1 MNLGKINICPQ
12 SFLFLLLGLSKKIKL
27 TYDLNEYL
35 TPIHTAEISGDA
47 PYNDSQM
54 GKIIRIYEEEIPN
67 LSDVDIVIVG
77 VNEYRGAGMKESS
90 HSADAV
96 RRKLYELHYWH
107 KEISIA
113 DIGNI
118 KNGASLKD
126 SYAATSIVLKELIS
140 LKKTVV
146 IIGGSHD
153 NTLAQYLAYKELNQI
168 IDATIVD
175 ATIDLKS
182 ESTLRSENFLME
194 MLTSEPNMIR
204 HYNHIAFQ
212 SYFVHPGMLETMDK
226 LRFDCFRVGNV
237 KEELAEMEPVIR
249 NSSLF
254 SFDIAA
260 IKNSD
265 APASICS
272 PNGLSGEE
280 ACTLTRYAGM
290 SPTVSSIGFYGFDS
304 SKDSNDLTA
313 LQIAQMIWYF
323 IDGKNRSRQET
334 ALHDRQNFTEFHT
347 VFAEVDT
354 VFIQSKRTGRWW
366 MQLPDKK
373 MIACSYKDY
382 LFASSNQIPER
393 WLRAQERDV

>member
-1 MNLGKINICPQ
+1 M
-12 SFLFLLLGLSKKIKL
+12 
-27 TYDLNEYL
+27 TYDLTEYL
-35 TPIHTAEISGDA
+35 IPLQTAAINGDTNYGEQQLGNA
-47 PYNDSQM
+47 I
-54 GKIIRIYEEEIPN
+54 KIFEEEMPDI
-67 LSDVDIVIVG
+67 SDVEIIIVG
-77 VNEYRGAGMKESS
+77 VDEFRGEGKNVSRN
-90 HSADAV
+90 SADAI
-96 RRKLYELHYWH
+96 RKKLYELYYWH
-107 KEISIA
+107 KEIAVA

-118 KNGASLKD
+118 KSGASLND
-126 SYAATSIVLKELIS
+126 SYAATTIVLKEL
-140 LKKTVV
+140 LQLNKTVI

-153 NTLAQYLAYKELNQI
+153 NTIAQYNAYKELNRI
-168 IDATIVD
+168 IETTIVD
-175 ATIDLKS
+175 AKIDLKS
-182 ESTLRSENFLME
+182 ESPLRSENFLME
-194 MLTSEPNMIR
+194 MLTGEPNMVR

-226 LRFDCFRVGNV
+226 LRFDCFRVGKV
-237 KEELAEMEPVIR
+237 KEELAEMEPVLR

-265 APASICS
+265 APANNCS

-290 SPTVSSIGFYGFDS
+290 SPSVSTVGLYGFDA
-304 SKDSNDLTA
+304 SKDREELTA

-323 IDGKNRSRQET
+323 IDGRHKRRHESG
-334 ALHDRQNFTEFHT
+334 LHDRQNFTEYHT
-347 VFAEVDT
+347 AFAEVDT
-354 VFIQSKRTGRWW
+354 VFLQSKKTGRWW
-366 MQLPDKK
+366 MQMPDKK